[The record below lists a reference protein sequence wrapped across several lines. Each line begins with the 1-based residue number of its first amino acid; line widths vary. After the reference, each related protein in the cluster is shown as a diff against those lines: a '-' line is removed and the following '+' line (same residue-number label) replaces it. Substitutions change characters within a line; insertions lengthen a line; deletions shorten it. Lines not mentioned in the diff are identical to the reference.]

1 MRELRIL
8 YHGLGMAGKT
18 TNLERLKEIYKDTVY
33 DRIHQQ
39 TNEGRTVYLDML
51 MLKFQTRVQGL
62 YVMISLF
69 TTPGQQRFKILRSWL
84 FGNTSAVVFVFDSS
98 RSMQENMESFH
109 EMEGIVSVN
118 KVVVQANKRD
128 IPDAIPLEVI
138 KETFDGIP
146 VIPAVAKDGV
156 GVLETL
162 KEAIKTAL
170 TDEEGVVRSS

>member
-1 MRELRIL
+1 MKELRIV

-18 TNLERLKEIYKDTVY
+18 TNLEKLKEIYTDNVY

-62 YVMISLF
+62 YVTISLF
-69 TTPGQQRFKILRSWL
+69 TTPGQQRFKILRPWL

-98 RSMQENMESFH
+98 RSVQENMESFY
-109 EMEGIVSVN
+109 EMEGVVGKN

-128 IPDAIPLEVI
+128 IPNAIPLEVI
-138 KETFDGIP
+138 KETFNGIP
-146 VIPAVAKDGV
+146 VIPAVARDGI
-156 GVLETL
+156 GVVETL
-162 KEAIKTAL
+162 KEAIKVAL
-170 TDEEGVVRSS
+170 TDEERAVRSS